1 MMTLRRRWRVI
12 YYETQSGAC
21 PVARFLDGL
30 ERRARA
36 TALAAI
42 DLLEE
47 EGAELRRPYA
57 DYLRDG
63 IYELRVRVSTT
74 RYRVLYFFCDRM
86 DIVLAHAIVKESAR
100 VPKAEIDRAIRC
112 MEDWIGR
119 RHEDPQG
126 VPRERAQG

>member
-1 MMTLRRRWRVI
+1 MMILRRRWRVV
-12 YYETQSGAC
+12 YYETESGAC

-36 TALAAI
+36 KALAAI

-47 EGAELRRPYA
+47 VGAELRRPHA

-74 RYRVLYFFCDRM
+74 HYRILYFFCDRT

-100 VPKAEIDRAIRC
+100 APKAEIDRAIRC
-112 MEDWIGR
+112 MEDWTGR

-126 VPRERAQG
+126 IPRERA

>member
-1 MMTLRRRWRVI
+1 MMTLRRIWRVI

-36 TALAAI
+36 KTLAAI
-42 DLLEE
+42 DLLDE

-74 RYRVLYFFCDRM
+74 R
-86 DIVLAHAIVKESAR
+86 
-100 VPKAEIDRAIRC
+100 
-112 MEDWIGR
+112 
-119 RHEDPQG
+119 
-126 VPRERAQG
+126 